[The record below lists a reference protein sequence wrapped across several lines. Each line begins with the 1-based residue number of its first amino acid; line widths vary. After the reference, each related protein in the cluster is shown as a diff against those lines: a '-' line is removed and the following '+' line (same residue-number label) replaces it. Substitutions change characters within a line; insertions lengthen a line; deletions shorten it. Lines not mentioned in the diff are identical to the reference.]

1 VGDDPAGGI
10 LAVPVSDTLKRADV
24 QGRITMTEP
33 RAGLW
38 GAQTPQMFRHGALA
52 AALGSASLEHVTD
65 EASAMEARGVRPQ
78 LVPGSTS
85 NIKITYP
92 QDLAIARLL
101 LEAERKT

>member
-1 VGDDPAGGI
+1 
-10 LAVPVSDTLKRADV
+10 
-24 QGRITMTEP
+24 
-33 RAGLW
+33 
-38 GAQTPQMFRHGALA
+38 
-52 AALGSASLEHVTD
+52 LGSASLEHLTD